1 MPMNGANLGASSDS
15 MIAAVAIVVGGGE
28 GKTVDNTTT
37 RNKMGEV
44 RLRHPVLKQAS
55 SRPMDASQIT

>member
-15 MIAAVAIVVGGGE
+15 MIVAVAIVVGGRE
-28 GKTVDNTTT
+28 VKTVDDTTT
-37 RNKMGEV
+37 RNKMGEE

-55 SRPMDASQIT
+55 SRPIDVSYIT